1 MVILNT
7 GSVKLTTVLFTTAM
21 TNDSSNFFHHNFGVT
36 ATVRKLTEKRHK
48 VTVIALDACQEL
60 VQKLMPNIS
69 DYSEMIISTDIS
81 SPAGNPF
88 AVFAIMDEAFRL
100 NFTIRLFTQL
110 DDFITKSQTGICFV
124 FYVWEDFDITVYPG
138 WRQLRKLY

>member
-1 MVILNT
+1 M
-7 GSVKLTTVLFTTAM
+7 
-21 TNDSSNFFHHNFGVT
+21 
-36 ATVRKLTEKRHK
+36 
-48 VTVIALDACQEL
+48 TVIALDACQEL

-110 DDFITKSQTGICFV
+110 DDFITKSQTGFV
-124 FYVWEDFDITVYPG
+124 SFFMSEKILILQFIPVGDS
-138 WRQLRKLY
+138 